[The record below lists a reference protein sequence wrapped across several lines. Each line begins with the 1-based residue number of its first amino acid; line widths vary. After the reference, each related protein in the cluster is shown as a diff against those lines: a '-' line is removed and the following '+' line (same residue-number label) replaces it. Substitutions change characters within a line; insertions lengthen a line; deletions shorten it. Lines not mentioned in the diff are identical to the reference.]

1 LGIIQE
7 EAMKFR
13 SRSSRGLAALTV
25 SVLTGSAF
33 FVGLSQPASARST
46 VTAAVCQAPN
56 NSDTALYYLGASVTA
71 SQFVSGSNSYTY
83 VMCPVLVDH
92 DIGTA
97 RFRARVVDNSTA
109 SGFFGKITC
118 FGTVYDSNGNAVS
131 SASDETGDVTTGE
144 EDLDYTVSAG
154 PSWTS
159 FLSYDSLCYIP
170 FRQTGGQASSIKRF
184 IVD

>member
-1 LGIIQE
+1 
-7 EAMKFR
+7 MKSL
-13 SRSSRGLAALTV
+13 SRSSRGVAVLTV
-25 SVLTGSAF
+25 SVLTASAF
-33 FVGLSQPASARST
+33 LVGLSQPASARST
-46 VTAAVCQAPN
+46 VTAAVCQAPMN
-56 NSDTALYYLGASVTA
+56 TDTAMYYLGANVTA
-71 SQFVSGSNSYTY
+71 SAFVSGSNSYTY

-118 FGTVYDSNGNAVS
+118 YGTVYDNVGNAIS

-154 PSWTS
+154 PTWTS
-159 FLSYDSLCYIP
+159 FLAYDSLCYIP
-170 FRQTGGQASSIKRF
+170 FRQTGGQASYIKRF